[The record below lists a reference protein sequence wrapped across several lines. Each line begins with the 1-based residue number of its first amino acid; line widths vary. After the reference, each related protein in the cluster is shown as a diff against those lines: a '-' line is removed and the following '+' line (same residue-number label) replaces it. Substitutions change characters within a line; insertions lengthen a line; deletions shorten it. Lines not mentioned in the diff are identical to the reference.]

1 MLESK
6 IIYIPGHSGSVK
18 QADDSEKSFS
28 RFEGWDASLCAGITA
43 ETFREPP
50 RLKWIENGRMEGHAS
65 RIERFPEES
74 ERWKK
79 MVLTKKSCAT
89 NHLRFWQEVVKRNK
103 TMAFLEHDS
112 ICVGDWIDPEFE
124 DCLIL
129 NMQYALEEP
138 TSLAKFRRHTPKNK
152 APGVHSLE
160 PSYPVRYTYKNYYE
174 GSNLIPGTAAYAMTP
189 QGAQKM
195 LDGVKKHGL
204 DQSDYMINSKLVNL
218 EYLFPS
224 VVKFNDVNL
233 KTSHGDG
240 NRLPQ
245 EILL

>member
-1 MLESK
+1 MLEAK
-6 IIYIPGHSGSVK
+6 IIYIPGHGGSVK
-18 QADDSEKSFS
+18 QAEESEKSFS
-28 RFEGWDASLCAGITA
+28 RFDGWRASLRAGITPK
-43 ETFREPP
+43 TYREPL

-65 RIERFPEES
+65 RIDKFPEET
-74 ERWKK
+74 ERWEK

-89 NHLRFWQEVVKRNK
+89 NHLRFWQEVVKQNK

-112 ICVGDWIDPEFE
+112 ICIGDWTDPEFE

-129 NMQYALEEP
+129 NMQYALDDP
-138 TSLAKFRRHTPKNK
+138 SPLARFWRHTPKNRE
-152 APGVHSLE
+152 PGVYSLE
-160 PSYPVRYTYKNYYE
+160 PSYPVRYTYKNHYG

-195 LDGVKKHGL
+195 LDGVKKYGL

-218 EYLFPS
+218 QYVFPS
-224 VVKFNDVNL
+224 PFKFNDVNL

-240 NRLPQ
+240 TRLP
-245 EILL
+245 